1 MDRNIIPT
9 RTLATATIAGVITF
23 VAIVAALHVV
33 QHDHYHPLTEA
44 VSELALGR
52 GGGLMFVAFS
62 ALATGTLCAAAM
74 LRRLTNSTAAPVLLA
89 IAGGLSYVSAVF
101 HADGENART
110 TLNGEIHQTAG
121 IITFVLVV
129 AAMCTCWRTFQ
140 RDQGWQPLA
149 LPTLACTGASLVAFF
164 LTPAVGTAYFGL
176 VQRLFL
182 AICLSWL
189 LVVATYAR
197 RMTISEAGPA
207 KSGLDVLAET

>member
-1 MDRNIIPT
+1 MTRSIIST
-9 RTLATATIAGVITF
+9 RALATGTICGVITF
-23 VAIVAALHVV
+23 VAIVAILHVV
-33 QHDHYHPLTEA
+33 QHGRYHPLSEA

-52 GGGLMFVAFS
+52 GGWLMFVAFS

-74 LRRLTNSTAAPVLLA
+74 LRRLTSSTAAPALLA

-110 TLNGEIHQTAG
+110 TLHGEIHQTAG

-129 AAMCTCWRTFQ
+129 AAMCTCWRTFR
-140 RDQGWQPLA
+140 RDQRWQPLA
-149 LPTLACTGASLVAFF
+149 RSTLACTGGSLVAFF
-164 LTPAVGTAYFGL
+164 LTPAVGAADFGL

-189 LVVATYAR
+189 FVVGAYGR
-197 RMTISEAGPA
+197 RLTVGEAERA
-207 KSGLDVLAET
+207 SSGYDALAET